1 MKLACRQRSRRFAAI
16 AALSLALAGCML
28 LAPIFASHASRAAAI
43 GIFAGVVCLFGA
55 QTWINVHI
63 WRTSDEF
70 IRGLMLTIGS
80 LTFAIGQGMLFLYA
94 AAEHLHLVPAISSWG
109 VIVLLLFVYL
119 VANSAVTLR
128 QHR

>member
-1 MKLACRQRSRRFAAI
+1 
-16 AALSLALAGCML
+16 
-28 LAPIFASHASRAAAI
+28 
-43 GIFAGVVCLFGA
+43 
-55 QTWINVHI
+55 
-63 WRTSDEF
+63 
-70 IRGLMLTIGS
+70 
-80 LTFAIGQGMLFLYA
+80 MLFLYA